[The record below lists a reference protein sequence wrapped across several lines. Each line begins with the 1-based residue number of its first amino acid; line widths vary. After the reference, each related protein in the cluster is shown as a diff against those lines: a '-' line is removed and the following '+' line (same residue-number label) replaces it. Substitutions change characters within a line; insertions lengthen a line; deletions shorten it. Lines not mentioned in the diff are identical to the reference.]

1 MNMKMKY
8 ENKKDFLQISYSSE
22 FYIVTQLG
30 TLT

>member
-22 FYIVTQLG
+22 FYIVTQVL
-30 TLT
+30 